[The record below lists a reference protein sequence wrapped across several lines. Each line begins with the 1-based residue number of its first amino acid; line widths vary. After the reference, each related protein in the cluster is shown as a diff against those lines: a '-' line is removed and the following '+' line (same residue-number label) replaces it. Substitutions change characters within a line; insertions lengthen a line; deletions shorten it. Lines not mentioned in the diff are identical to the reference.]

1 MGVIVF
7 MKKKINEK
15 RTHGINN
22 NRQTFAGFSTN
33 TLKVNSFLSNSRY
46 FYVNSEM
53 LKGKKTENDLPFKPL
68 FSPYDINFSKDFKP
82 NKEHRP
88 LERR

>member
-22 NRQTFAGFSTN
+22 NRQIIIDRHLLVFQLTLSKLILSSLTPVTFTS
-33 TLKVNSFLSNSRY
+33 TLKC
-46 FYVNSEM
+46 
-53 LKGKKTENDLPFKPL
+53 
-68 FSPYDINFSKDFKP
+68 
-82 NKEHRP
+82 
-88 LERR
+88 

>member
-7 MKKKINEK
+7 MKKKKINEK

-33 TLKVNSFLSNSRY
+33 TPKVNCVRSSLTP
-46 FYVNSEM
+46 VPLM
-53 LKGKKTENDLPFKPL
+53 LTLKC
-68 FSPYDINFSKDFKP
+68 
-82 NKEHRP
+82 
-88 LERR
+88 

>member
-22 NRQTFAGFSTN
+22 NRQIIIDRHLLVFQLTLSKLILSSLTPVTFMS
-33 TLKVNSFLSNSRY
+33 TLKC
-46 FYVNSEM
+46 
-53 LKGKKTENDLPFKPL
+53 
-68 FSPYDINFSKDFKP
+68 
-82 NKEHRP
+82 
-88 LERR
+88 

>member
-33 TLKVNSFLSNSRY
+33 TLKVNCVRSSLTP
-46 FYVNSEM
+46 VPLM
-53 LKGKKTENDLPFKPL
+53 LTLKC
-68 FSPYDINFSKDFKP
+68 
-82 NKEHRP
+82 
-88 LERR
+88 